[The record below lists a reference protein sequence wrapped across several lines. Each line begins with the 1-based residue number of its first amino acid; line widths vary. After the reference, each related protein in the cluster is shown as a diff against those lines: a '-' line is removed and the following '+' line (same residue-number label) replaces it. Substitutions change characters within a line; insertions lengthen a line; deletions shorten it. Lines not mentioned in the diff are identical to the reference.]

1 MDEERKRRLSEW
13 YGTPLGA
20 DPVGQ
25 TEETEGAAPLST
37 QIPPRCS
44 PGSSPD
50 DGQPHWGEETVP
62 RRKKHIGARIAG
74 ICALVVVIIAA
85 TALLFSNGDMTL
97 PPINTGNGGMDAY
110 DDYRDYFAGYYD
122 NAGESGQW
130 TSSMPRAET
139 GTGVTVALTPR
150 PEGDALSLSEV
161 YDRCASSV
169 VAITSSTEDGRYL
182 WGTGIIMTA
191 DGYILTNA
199 HVLEGSSEATVTLW
213 DDREFTASLVGAD
226 SASDVAV
233 IKINAVGLP
242 VAEFCEDSV
251 SVGESVAAIGNP
263 LGPELRG
270 TMTDGIISALSREI
284 TYTSH
289 PMTLIQTNVAINEGN
304 SGGPLLNMYG
314 QVVGMT
320 SMKLVSAYAG
330 SSIDGI
336 GFAIPVST
344 IKAMADALIAYGEVR
359 GRPAL
364 GITVGTIPA
373 EVAEYYDI
381 PAGLYV
387 NGVTE
392 GSDAEAQGVTVGDI
406 IVSADGQHVSELA
419 DLSAILADKEVG
431 DSVSLEIYRYG
442 GEMAY
447 VDVRLMETVDLY

>member
-1 MDEERKRRLSEW
+1 
-13 YGTPLGA
+13 
-20 DPVGQ
+20 
-25 TEETEGAAPLST
+25 
-37 QIPPRCS
+37 
-44 PGSSPD
+44 
-50 DGQPHWGEETVP
+50 
-62 RRKKHIGARIAG
+62 
-74 ICALVVVIIAA
+74 
-85 TALLFSNGDMTL
+85 
-97 PPINTGNGGMDAY
+97 
-110 DDYRDYFAGYYD
+110 
-122 NAGESGQW
+122 
-130 TSSMPRAET
+130 
-139 GTGVTVALTPR
+139 
-150 PEGDALSLSEV
+150 
-161 YDRCASSV
+161 
-169 VAITSSTEDGRYL
+169 
-182 WGTGIIMTA
+182 
-191 DGYILTNA
+191 
-199 HVLEGSSEATVTLW
+199 
-213 DDREFTASLVGAD
+213 
-226 SASDVAV
+226 
-233 IKINAVGLP
+233 
-242 VAEFCEDSV
+242 
-251 SVGESVAAIGNP
+251 
-263 LGPELRG
+263 
-270 TMTDGIISALSREI
+270 
-284 TYTSH
+284 
-289 PMTLIQTNVAINEGN
+289 
-304 SGGPLLNMYG
+304 MYG

-320 SMKLVSAYAG
+320 SMKLISAYAG